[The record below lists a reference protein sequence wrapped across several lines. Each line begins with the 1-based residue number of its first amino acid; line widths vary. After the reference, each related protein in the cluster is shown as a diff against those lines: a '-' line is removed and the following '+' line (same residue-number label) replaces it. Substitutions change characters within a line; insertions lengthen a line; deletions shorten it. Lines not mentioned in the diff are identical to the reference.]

1 MWSVL
6 TISLFMLTLTDFMF
20 FQVHRGL
27 WCPIGLGAGG
37 EGRVARLSAAADSL
51 LRAAPR
57 PTVAHLPAVSLAG
70 RLAFRPLCSPSLP
83 DATLCSS
90 RRTTSSGDPAWLR
103 TLLACSLILP
113 MRAASGGGFSSVLAA
128 RGREDTHRSLRYSF
142 ACSEAREG
150 GGRVSEWDG
159 GERER
164 DSTNAVPPHLRRD
177 VSSVIQAV
185 WPPRV
190 AVLFQFGRALREGSV
205 IREHSPGRSR
215 CSGNPTDVRPRDAS
229 LVVSQALWICSA
241 AGGTT

>member
-1 MWSVL
+1 MAFGFMNTRRYALLYSFLASLFMNCVSVYWTMWSVL

-164 DSTNAVPPHLRRD
+164 EIVPTPYLLILGGMYLQLSRRYGLHAWRSYFSLAVRFVRD
-177 VSSVIQAV
+177 Q
-185 WPPRV
+185 
-190 AVLFQFGRALREGSV
+190 
-205 IREHSPGRSR
+205 
-215 CSGNPTDVRPRDAS
+215 
-229 LVVSQALWICSA
+229 
-241 AGGTT
+241 